1 MIAARRCR
9 REDEAAA
16 EMERRWWRR
25 CCSRVIFLL
34 PARKSGEGDG
44 ASPTDTRVR
53 ERDWGGRGWRREVAG
68 SGDGDAREW
77 EEKAGML
84 GFGWSA
90 LLFPPAM
97 IFLSSLSA
105 EPITWRHVAQQ
116 LDEK

>member
-1 MIAARRCR
+1 MVGTRGYCA
-9 REDEAAA
+9 
-16 EMERRWWRR
+16 
-25 CCSRVIFLL
+25 RVIFLL
-34 PARKSGEGDG
+34 LARKSGEGDG
-44 ASPTDTRVR
+44 ASSADTHVR

-90 LLFPPAM
+90 LLFPPAL